1 MIQEPGHLPVPAE
14 FEAEKASNSYIMSL
28 LAITGGLP
36 LPVINLFATLIFFLG
51 NRKATYFVRWHCL
64 QALLSQFS
72 LLIVNSIATV
82 WTILIIFGS
91 QEISSNFISYVIT
104 ILIYNLVEFIA
115 TIDAAVKTRKGI
127 HIEWWFYGSLTNL
140 LCRKES

>member
-1 MIQEPGHLPVPAE
+1 MTNEPDHLPVPAE
-14 FEAEKASNSYIMSL
+14 FEAENASNSYIMSL

-51 NRKATYFVRWHCL
+51 NRKATYFIRWHCL

-72 LLIVNSIATV
+72 LLVVNSVATI
-82 WTILIIFGS
+82 WTLFIIFGS
-91 QEISSNFISYVIT
+91 EEISSNFISYIIT
-104 ILIYNLVEFIA
+104 ILIFNLVEFIA
-115 TIDAAVKTRKGI
+115 TIDAAMKTRKGI
-127 HIEWWFYGSLTNL
+127 HVEWWFYGGLTNL

>member
-1 MIQEPGHLPVPAE
+1 MKKESSLPIPAE
-14 FEAEKASNSYIMSL
+14 YEAEKASNSYIMSL

-64 QALLSQFS
+64 QALLSQLS
-72 LLIVNSIATV
+72 LLIVNSVATV
-82 WTILIIFGS
+82 WTIMIIAGPLKM
-91 QEISSNFISYVIT
+91 SSNFISYLIT
-104 ILIYNLVEFIA
+104 ILIYNLIEFIA

-127 HIEWWFYGSLTNL
+127 HVEWWFYGNLTHL